1 VVTWL
6 SLMKSAE
13 VPGSRDSPNCLS
25 GNWGWIGSGI
35 LARATDPGKRLYCPT
50 QAKRGLKWATPQL
63 WNPLAVTVHP
73 EQ

>member
-1 VVTWL
+1 MVTWL

-35 LARATDPGKRLYCPT
+35 LTRDGVGEALEIAPLKP
-50 QAKRGLKWATPQL
+50 KEGLNGAPRR
-63 WNPLAVTVHP
+63 
-73 EQ
+73 